1 MAAFAIILFDMSPNT
16 KKRAAARHI
25 FGGELVTK
33 PAAVDAY
40 IGGKGFGCKLVIVA
54 RADIPTEFDVFLRHI
69 FAILPF
75 ARVFSPWHKRC
86 YYRWKPHC

>member
-33 PAAVDAY
+33 PAAVGAY

-54 RADIPTEFDVFLRHI
+54 RADIPTEFGVFKPYLYNL
-69 FAILPF
+69 AVC
-75 ARVFSPWHKRC
+75 ARLFTVA
-86 YYRWKPHC
+86 

>member
-1 MAAFAIILFDMSPNT
+1 MSPNT

-54 RADIPTEFDVFLRHI
+54 RADILTEFGVF
-69 FAILPF
+69 
-75 ARVFSPWHKRC
+75 
-86 YYRWKPHC
+86 